1 MQAKTQGRRCLPP
14 IVRVFAPTRLTEQ
27 LLAGV
32 YERLLCSDDRN
43 GMTPVVGQAIDVEA
57 SAVLPAQFVTTGG
70 PW

>member
-1 MQAKTQGRRCLPP
+1 MAANGELLKERDDGHVLG
-14 IVRVFAPTRLTEQ
+14 LTEQ